1 MCGHM
6 WVSAEIGQFPAAR
19 HRAPQPP
26 GAVFALGWVMAALF
40 DTRRRERVTVRQ
52 PPFDPDVQLPLA
64 DDLAGDPKLVF
75 PASEL
80 AEYLHWYPALAG
92 QLRLVTVQTNK
103 RRAAIAAE
111 NLATGEAAEKA
122 ADPVDPDSA
131 SPSVGE

>member
-64 DDLAGDPKLVF
+64 DDLAADPRLVF
-75 PASEL
+75 LAAEL
-80 AEYLHWYPALAG
+80 AEYLHWYPALARP
-92 QLRLVTVQTNK
+92 LRLVTAQTDK
-103 RRAAIAAE
+103 RRAAIDAE
-111 NLATGEAAEKA
+111 NLAIGEGAEETA
-122 ADPVDPDSA
+122 EPAGAP
-131 SPSVGE
+131 GTE